1 MVVTK
6 ESFAERPEESI
17 KQYLREVSG
26 ISPLT
31 REEENA
37 LARKA
42 RQGDPEAMQRLVESS
57 LRFVISVAKKYQ
69 GRGLDLIDVINAGNL
84 GLVLAAR
91 RFEPERDVRFISYAV
106 WWVKQAIREGIAR
119 QSGAVRVPNVKVKA
133 YCHMREVIQAFA
145 HRLGR
150 EPSVSELAEEMG
162 IAPDELEECLSP
174 WREAISLDSP
184 VGEDGNITLVEHLA
198 ASEEMSAEE
207 QATRESLFAE
217 LLRLLNTL
225 KPREQKVLRLR
236 YGMDGGEPQTLE
248 EIGQVLDLTKE
259 RVRQIEKKAKEKLIK
274 LALERQLLENVN

>member
-6 ESFAERPEESI
+6 ESFAEQPEESL
-17 KQYLREVSG
+17 KRYLREVSG

-31 REEENA
+31 REEEKA

-42 RQGDPEAMQRLVESS
+42 RQGDSEAMQRLVESS

-119 QSGAVRVPNVKVKA
+119 QSGAIRVPNVKVKA
-133 YCHMREVIQAFA
+133 YCHMREVIQALA

-162 IAPDELEECLSP
+162 IAPEELEECLSP
-174 WREAISLDSP
+174 GREAISLDSP
-184 VGEDGNITLVEHLA
+184 VGEDGNITLAEHLA
-198 ASEEMSAEE
+198 ASEGMSAEE
-207 QATRESLFAE
+207 QAARESLFAE

-225 KPREQKVLRLR
+225 TPREQKVLRLR
-236 YGMDGGEPQTLE
+236 HGLDGEEPRTLE

-259 RVRQIEKKAKEKLIK
+259 RVRQIEKRAKEKLIK